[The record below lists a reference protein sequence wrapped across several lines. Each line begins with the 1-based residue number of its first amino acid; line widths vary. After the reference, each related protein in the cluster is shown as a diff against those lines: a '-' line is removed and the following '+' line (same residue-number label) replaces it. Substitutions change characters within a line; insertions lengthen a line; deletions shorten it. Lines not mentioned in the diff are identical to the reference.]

1 MVTDGW
7 ISLDPAD
14 IGLIE
19 SVYKKTLR
27 EGEERLMLAV
37 LENAVEYFQKYVLAR
52 NPSGKQL
59 FQEAEEWF
67 LDKENEALYSFE
79 SICETL
85 GLHPDHIRKG
95 LMVWK
100 EAKLKLGSVEA
111 SLQSPEVGEEPRQA
125 PFNQIFQDG
134 INLSCET
141 FSQQMNM
148 VDLERLK
155 EQEDTVIK
163 IIDSW
168 PRIFQLL
175 IYRQLY
181 AHGIRITNIDSEIEK
196 ELKESA

>member
-1 MVTDGW
+1 MVSDGW

-19 SVYKKTLR
+19 AVYKKNLR

-52 NPSGKQL
+52 KPKGKQL

-79 SICETL
+79 NICETL
-85 GLHPDHIRKG
+85 GLHPDPIRKG

-111 SLQSPEVGEEPRQA
+111 TCKSPEVGEEPRQA
-125 PFNQIFQDG
+125 HFDQSFQHWL
-134 INLSCET
+134 NL
-141 FSQQMNM
+141 
-148 VDLERLK
+148 R
-155 EQEDTVIK
+155 
-163 IIDSW
+163 
-168 PRIFQLL
+168 
-175 IYRQLY
+175 
-181 AHGIRITNIDSEIEK
+181 G
-196 ELKESA
+196 